1 MSSADAHGSDTRQ
14 VSVVVAVVFVTYL
27 GQMTLNPIIA
37 PLAREVGLAEWQ
49 IGVTISTAALMLVL
63 TSALWGRRSQTWGRK
78 PVLVASMLTA
88 LTAMTLF
95 VLVAHL
101 GMSGVLAGGALFALF
116 VLLRGALFGI
126 AISAAVP
133 TAQAYVADVTHD
145 ERSRVSGMAR
155 IGAAQGLSMIGGSLI
170 GGLLAGF
177 GVMASLAAVPVLLAG
192 GLLLAAVVLEREPRA
207 TLIETPVPVRP
218 ADPRVWPF
226 LVAGFGMFTAL
237 GFIQVITGFIAQDRF
252 GLDASATGVVT
263 GGALLTAGVAIVIS
277 QAVIVP
283 LSRWSPPAL
292 LRVGTATAVVGFAA
306 LAVDARI
313 TGFVLAMAV
322 IGLGLG
328 IAMPGYTAGPTLLV
342 SREEQGGLAGL
353 LSANIGLTFIIAPT
367 ASTALYS
374 LWPPLPILTG
384 GAVMLSVFAFV
395 LLHPR
400 LRRVPGQPSA
410 ETRRS
415 EEPR

>member
-1 MSSADAHGSDTRQ
+1 MSGSGAHGSHTRQ
-14 VSVVVAVVFVTYL
+14 VSVVVAVVFVIYL

-78 PVLVASMLTA
+78 PVLVASMLIA
-88 LTAMTLF
+88 LTAMALF

-101 GMSGVLAGGALFALF
+101 GMSGVLTGTALFALF
-116 VLLRGALFGI
+116 VLLRGALFGL

-155 IGAAQGLSMIGGSLI
+155 IGAAQGLSMVGGSLI
-170 GGLLAGF
+170 GGVLAGF
-177 GVMASLAAVPVLLAG
+177 GVMTSLSAVPVLLAA
-192 GLLLAAVVLEREPRA
+192 GLFLAAVVLRREPRA
-207 TLIETPVPVRP
+207 TLIEAPVPVRP
-218 ADPRVWPF
+218 ADPRLWPF

-252 GLDASATGVVT
+252 GLDASTTGVVT
-263 GGALLTAGVAIVIS
+263 GGALLTAGVAIVVA
-277 QAVIVP
+277 QALVVP
-283 LSRWSPPAL
+283 LSGWPAPTL

-306 LAVDARI
+306 LATPTGI
-313 TGFVLAMAV
+313 TGFVLALAV

-342 SREEQGGLAGL
+342 SREEQGGVAGL
-353 LSANIGLTFIIAPT
+353 LNANIGLTFIVAPT

-384 GAVMLSVFAFV
+384 GIIMLAVFAFV

-400 LRRVPGQPSA
+400 LRRVPGQPPA
-410 ETRRS
+410 RARRS
-415 EEPR
+415 V